1 MQRRIQM
8 KFNIAVFIVLICFAF
23 SPSVLAADSD
33 SYLENSGKMDIKT
46 DRLQKTNEEKTKE
59 LEDMEETELDKQ
71 GIPLFTDE
79 MDEKIA
85 KQKATEKAE
94 YDRIKESLFEEEPT
108 AGETVKKTKEKLFA
122 EEYETKAAT
131 NETTVTETITEDETK
146 KTKQKTVGGAIA
158 GTLLALA
165 GGIYVAARNVF
176 E

>member
-1 MQRRIQM
+1 M

-85 KQKATEKAE
+85 KQKAAEKAE
-94 YDRIKESLFEEEPT
+94 YDRIKE
-108 AGETVKKTKEKLFA
+108 
-122 EEYETKAAT
+122 
-131 NETTVTETITEDETK
+131 
-146 KTKQKTVGGAIA
+146 
-158 GTLLALA
+158 
-165 GGIYVAARNVF
+165 
-176 E
+176 

>member
-1 MQRRIQM
+1 M
-8 KFNIAVFIVLICFAF
+8 KFKLAGLLLLLCFAF
-23 SPSVLAADSD
+23 APSALAADSD

-46 DRLQKTNEEKTKE
+46 DRLQKTEEEKTKE
-59 LEDMEETELDKQ
+59 LEQMEETELDKN

-85 KQKATEKAE
+85 KQKAAEKAE
-94 YDRIKESLFEEEPT
+94 YDRIKDSLFEEEPT
-108 AGETVKKTKEKLFA
+108 AGETVEKTKAKLFTGK
-122 EEYETKAAT
+122 YETTAVNTEIAAA
-131 NETTVTETITEDETK
+131 ETTVEDETK

-158 GTLLALA
+158 GTLVALA

>member
-1 MQRRIQM
+1 M
-8 KFNIAVFIVLICFAF
+8 KFKLAGLLLLLCFAYA
-23 SPSVLAADSD
+23 PSALAADSD

-46 DRLQKTNEEKTKE
+46 DRLQKTEEEKTKE
-59 LEDMEETELDKQ
+59 LEQMEETELDKN

-85 KQKATEKAE
+85 KQKAAEKAE
-94 YDRIKESLFEEEPT
+94 YDRIKDSLFEEEPT
-108 AGETVKKTKEKLFA
+108 AGETVEKTKAKLFTGK
-122 EEYETKAAT
+122 YETTAVNTEIAAA
-131 NETTVTETITEDETK
+131 ETTVEDETK

-158 GTLLALA
+158 GTLVALA